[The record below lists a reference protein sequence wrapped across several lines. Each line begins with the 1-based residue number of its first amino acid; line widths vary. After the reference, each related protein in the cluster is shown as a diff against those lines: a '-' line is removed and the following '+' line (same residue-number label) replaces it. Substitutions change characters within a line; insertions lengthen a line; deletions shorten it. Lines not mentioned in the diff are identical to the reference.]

1 MKRAMM
7 KTATEAYML
16 CDSTKIGLKTFC
28 RFARLC
34 DFQYLITDD
43 GIGNADKKELEK
55 QGMKVKVCRMKTGS

>member
-7 KTATEAYML
+7 RTATEAYML
-16 CDSTKIGLKTFC
+16 CDSTKIGRKTFC

-43 GIGNADKKELEK
+43 GIGSADKKELEK
-55 QGMKVKVCRMKTGS
+55 QGMKVKVCRMKTGD